1 MATTIITKYS
11 DYQIHSVEWFIEKIN
26 TELAYRDIPGLTNN
40 KIEIIDVTKQH
51 PLVALMAAQL
61 QNDSSVH
68 RSGLVPTISVTP
80 GSSDIAGFTLGEGQQ
95 NGIVDDA
102 FIANLDVY
110 LAKTD
115 KQRVDFGLLTT
126 TQINAIKTAY
136 AAATAGSML
145 YKIQEWRKKEEIHI
159 SNWGSSP
166 DIINLMSNLID
177 SILAEIQVGFAGDD
191 SPIVNFEFTFTEG
204 LTNFNYG
211 RVLFGTE
218 YRLTFLNTFN
228 NYTIY
233 TEDRASTHEPNFTYT
248 TPGE

>member
-1 MATTIITKYS
+1 MATIITKYS
-11 DYQIHSVEWFIEKIN
+11 DYQVHSIEFFIEKIAA
-26 TELAYRDIPGLTNN
+26 ELVYRDLSGLTND
-40 KIEIIDVTKQH
+40 KIEIINVTKQH

-61 QNDSSVH
+61 QNDTSIH
-68 RSGLVPTISVTP
+68 RSGIIPAIAVTP
-80 GSSDIAGFTLGEGQQ
+80 GSTVDEGTTLGDGPQFDV
-95 NGIVDDA
+95 VDDD

-136 AAATAGSML
+136 AAAEAGEVL
-145 YKIQEWRKKEEIHI
+145 YQLHEWRKNEEINI
-159 SNWGSSP
+159 SSWAYSA
-166 DIINLMSNLID
+166 DIDNLLGNLLD
-177 SILAEIQVGFAGDD
+177 SILAEIQVGFAGDN
-191 SPIVNFEFTFTEG
+191 SPIVNFKYTPTKG

-211 RVLFGTE
+211 RVLFGAE

-233 TEDRASTHEPNFTYT
+233 TESRASTHEPNFTYT